1 MMDTPGYIQMLTAE
15 AVELLKEM
23 VTIPSPSFSESAV
36 CDHISG
42 WMDERG
48 IKHERI
54 GNNIVAEHITDPSG
68 TTLMLCAH
76 MDTVSPA
83 EGYDFDPYDP
93 HYDVAA
99 DVISGMTG
107 IEVGPDDIVAGL
119 GSNDDGA
126 SLVSMLAAYRFICNN
141 DNSSRDSGF
150 GNRATP
156 LAAGGGAHEVGG
168 VVSETAVPATSNVI
182 LVLTCEEE
190 RSGKNGMT
198 GLWGRRIC
206 SRSEA
211 IEGCTQV
218 DYAIV
223 GEPTG
228 MKAATAER
236 GLLVIDATAHGVSG
250 HAARNEGVNALYIA
264 MEDIRRLKTYEF
276 GKVSQRMGKVNLN
289 VTQISAG
296 TAHNVIPDRCDFVVD
311 IRPTEQYT
319 NEELLEELQTI
330 CSSELEPRNL
340 ANRSSATYNGSPLQ
354 KTAEKLGIDTYS
366 SPTTSDWMRITCDA
380 IKMGPGESS
389 RSHRKNEFV
398 FTDEIRNGIETYI
411 DFIANI

>member
-107 IEVGPDDIVAGL
+107 MEVGPDDIVAGL

-126 SLVSMLAAYRFICNN
+126 SLVSMLAAYRFICSN
-141 DNSSRDSGF
+141 DNSGRDSGF

-168 VVSETAVPATSNVI
+168 VVSETAVPAASNVI

-206 SRSEA
+206 SRNEA
-211 IEGCTQV
+211 AEGCTSI
-218 DYAIV
+218 DFAIV

-228 MKAATAER
+228 MMAATAER
-236 GLLVIDATAHGVSG
+236 GLLVIDATAHGISG

-264 MEDIRRLKTYEF
+264 LEDIQKLKTHEF
-276 GKVSQRMGKVNLN
+276 GRISQRMGKVNLN

-296 TAHNVIPDRCDFVVD
+296 TAHNVIPDKCDFVVD

-319 NEELLEELQTI
+319 NEELLQELQAI
-330 CSSELEPRNL
+330 CSSELKPRNL
-340 ANRSSATYNGSPLQ
+340 ANRSSATFTDSPLQ
-354 KTAEKLGIDTYS
+354 KRAEELGIATYS

-398 FTDEIRNGIETYI
+398 FVEEIRTAIEQYI
-411 DFIANI
+411 KFINL